1 MKTENLKKHHFWLLF
16 GAVPLMVGLLVIML
30 YNGPADAIGSQEE
43 AYTKR
48 KTEVGSAKAS
58 GTGMLAELEVQK
70 KSLEERRG
78 QLWDVNYDRQKAEGV
93 FAWPSASKDR
103 YLKDLEK
110 LDLRFGAEGGAT
122 LNKDKS
128 ADASFLDVNDEIKKF
143 TDDANYRESYVRLAS
158 TISPT
163 KFDGGGWSTVLRHVT
178 NWGTSGRPGW
188 NVFWLALED
197 FWIQRALLK
206 PISEVNDKAAAFE
219 IVKPA
224 AGTDTPLKRKFQNR
238 TWEIDIEV
246 AVEGPNTVV
255 KSKLKNKTDRLQMLG
270 ANKTMRLKVWLEDP
284 KLSNSQY
291 FEYRIGGEL
300 VKGSGELVPK
310 VFPEF
315 HKIPAGTNPAE
326 IYKLEQ
332 ILDEV
337 NVPVRLVRKLELGFR
352 DAKRSAVELKMP
364 SFFPEEVA
372 AEPAGNNMMS
382 MPPNGMVGGDM
393 SGAGGAAARTGT
405 AEQVLLG
412 NRKRYVEATKQVRRM
427 PVGLVLVVDQA
438 YVNDVLIALGN
449 SPLRFQITQTQWQR
463 FRDPLA
469 VGGNSSG
476 GSAPPQGSGSETE
489 GQPSR
494 PGGGGL
500 SPLAPPTNPGSSPGP
515 MYPGGSG
522 SGFPGGSG
530 SGYPGGSSGSMPSF
544 PGAPSGSSTGALPQ
558 SQVTAGLV
566 ELAVYGLVS
575 LYEKVPLKPTEGAK
589 PVEEPKPAEPKPAPP
604 KPEDPK
610 PAPPIG
616 EEPKPPAVPKGE
628 DPKLPVVPP
637 TAPPK

>member
-30 YNGPADAIGSQEE
+30 YSGPAGAIGSQEE

-48 KTEVGSAKAS
+48 KSEVGSAKAP
-58 GTGMLAELEVQK
+58 GTGHLAELDVQK

-93 FAWPSASKDR
+93 FAWPSASKDK
-103 YLKDLEK
+103 YLRDLEK
-110 LDLRFGAEGGAT
+110 LDPRFGAKGGAT
-122 LNKDKS
+122 LDKDKP

-158 TISPT
+158 SISPT
-163 KFDGGGWSTVLRHVT
+163 RFDGAGWSSVLRHVT
-178 NWGTSGRPGW
+178 NWGNGRPEW
-188 NVFWLALED
+188 NLFWLALED

-224 AGTDTPLKRKFQNR
+224 AGSDTPLKRKFQNR

-246 AVEGPNTVV
+246 AAEGPNTVV

-300 VKGSGELVPK
+300 VKGYGELVPK

-326 IYKLEQ
+326 IYKIEQ

-352 DAKRSAVELKMP
+352 DAKRSAVELKTP
-364 SFFPEEVA
+364 SFFPEEVV
-372 AEPAGNNMMS
+372 AEAGANIMGMPPPGMAGNE
-382 MPPNGMVGGDM
+382 GGGNPAAA
-393 SGAGGAAARTGT
+393 SGGGAARTGS

-449 SPLRFQITQTQWQR
+449 SPLRIQITQTQWQR

-469 VGGNSSG
+469 VGGSAPG

-489 GQPSR
+489 GEPSR

-515 MYPGGSG
+515 MYPGSG
-522 SGFPGGSG
+522 SG
-530 SGYPGGSSGSMPSF
+530 GYPGGSSGGSMPSF
-544 PGAPSGSSTGALPQ
+544 PGAPSGGSTGALPQ

-575 LYEKVPLKPTEGAK
+575 LYEKVPLKPTEVAK
-589 PVEEPKPAEPKPAPP
+589 PIEEPMPVEPKPAPP
-604 KPEDPK
+604 KPEVPA
-610 PAPPIG
+610 PAPPKG
-616 EEPKPPAVPKGE
+616 EEPKPPVVPKGE
-628 DPKLPVVPP
+628 EPKLPAVPP